1 MGKILVASVF
11 FIDGKIVIKKR
22 SSLRVS
28 VHAEL
33 HPESVAES
41 FWMSLCD
48 SNAKRLRNRQRE
60 RSLQARKSQ
69 AEQRWRRKCE
79 TANRGLRKRAR
90 LFVNA
95 QGVRSKVLYSFW
107 QDRIEHERK
116 RLFVKTQNV
125 DRRSNLWMKKCDS
138 VRHNMKVR
146 TARGQE

>member
-48 SNAKRLRNRQRE
+48 SNEKRLRNRQRD
-60 RSLQARKSQ
+60 RSLRAKKSQ
-69 AEQRWRRKCE
+69 AEQRWRKKCE

-90 LFVNA
+90 LCVNA

>member
-1 MGKILVASVF
+1 MAKILVASVF

-48 SNAKRLRNRQRE
+48 SNEKRLRNRQRKCF
-60 RSLQARKSQ
+60 LQARKSQ
-69 AEQRWRRKCE
+69 DEQRWRRKCE

-90 LFVNA
+90 LCVNV
-95 QGVRSKVLYSFW
+95 QGVRSKVSYSCW
-107 QDRIEHERK
+107 EDRVQHERK

-125 DRRSNLWMKKCDS
+125 DRRSDLWMRKCNS
-138 VRHNMKVR
+138 VRHNMKAK
-146 TARGQE
+146 TAHGQE